1 MRTHTA
7 TLMALS
13 VGALALAL
21 TACEATDARSGRERV
36 IVVPST
42 ATTTPAYERDGN
54 VPNKRYVVRMS
65 DGKRDWEI
73 EFPDTARGY
82 RLNIPMGST
91 RPIDGIDVGGDQPTA
106 ADKELEDY
114 LSRNNPDIERDGPF
128 VDGRNAADPDRP
140 GPGSELPPVP
150 GEEPGKGK
158 GSGAD
163 GVDPW
168 SRGEDKPAPS
178 RRSYFMGIETV
189 KKLYRAK
196 RYEMALVYLKKLDED
211 YPNDVQILSMM
222 GTLWLKNNQPELA
235 REYWMR
241 VLEIDQNNP
250 GVIEALK
257 QLNEREGRDTSQPSA
272 ADPLQPNP

>member
-1 MRTHTA
+1 MRTNTTA
-7 TLMALS
+7 LMALGL
-13 VGALALAL
+13 GALALTL

-42 ATTTPAYERDGN
+42 ATTTPSYERDGN
-54 VPNKRYVVRMS
+54 VSTKRYVVRMS

-82 RLNIPMGST
+82 RLNIPMGSK
-91 RPIDGIDVGGDQPTA
+91 PGDGVDVESKDLTE
-106 ADKELEDY
+106 ADKELLET
-114 LSRNNPDIERDGPF
+114 LRRNNGDFEREGIYE
-128 VDGRNAADPDRP
+128 DGRNAADPDRP

-168 SRGEDKPAPS
+168 SRGEDTPAPS
-178 RRSYFMGIETV
+178 RRSYFMGIEEV
-189 KKLYRAK
+189 KKLYRAR
-196 RYEMALVYLKKLDED
+196 RYEIAIVYLKKLERD
-211 YPNDVQILSMM
+211 YPNDVQIMSMM

-241 VLEIDQNNP
+241 VLEIDNNNP
-250 GVIEALK
+250 GVIQALK
-257 QLNEREGRDTSQPSA
+257 QLNEREGRDTTQPPA